1 MKPDLPLIVVD
12 TSVLLAIFLNEQ
24 MEGRVDRAA
33 AVLRAH
39 GKSHNI
45 AIPALQEL
53 ELLAPDRLRK
63 DRLDERQKHYEK
75 AETFIRSQQFIS
87 LELNQFVA
95 RQAGLNYGQVGDK
108 RNDVALV
115 AAAIFYRATALYTFD
130 KKLIDSVKASPL
142 GMRVQEPPAAQAVL
156 FEV

>member
-75 AETFIRSQQFIS
+75 AETFIRSQQLS
-87 LELNQFVA
+87 L
-95 RQAGLNYGQVGDK
+95 
-108 RNDVALV
+108 
-115 AAAIFYRATALYTFD
+115 IH
-130 KKLIDSVKASPL
+130 I
-142 GMRVQEPPAAQAVL
+142 
-156 FEV
+156 